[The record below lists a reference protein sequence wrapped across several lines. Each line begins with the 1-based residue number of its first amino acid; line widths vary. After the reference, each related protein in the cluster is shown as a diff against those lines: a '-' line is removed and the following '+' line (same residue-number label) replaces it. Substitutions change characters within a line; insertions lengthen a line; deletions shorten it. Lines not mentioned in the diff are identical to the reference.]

1 MMGGEKPT
9 YEELEAR
16 LVEAEQALSTLRN
29 EKVDAVIGKKGVY
42 FLRLKEMEEALHDSI
57 QELTE
62 YAYALTHNL
71 KAPMRAIRNYVD
83 FLSEDLADTLEGE
96 PKKYLEGI
104 KAAVIQSNQQFE
116 DLETLYRIKNHLA
129 RFEAL
134 DMREVLNELAF
145 MYNSASDHELVFA
158 RDWPVVRSELFL
170 LRQILIN
177 LIENGF
183 KFNRAEIKR
192 VEVGWQPAADD
203 RFEIFVRDN
212 GIGIA
217 PEHQE
222 QVFKIFKRLHTDRE
236 YTGTGIG
243 LSIIKRAAQKL
254 DGCVRLESVPG
265 KGSTFYVNLPN
276 FFPDTPPVSE

>member
-192 VEVGWQPAADD
+192 VEVGWQPAAED